1 MAKQKK
7 KKKKDTKE
15 IENQIKYEPG
25 KKRFLKR
32 GGGMK
37 GRRRRR
43 SGSLWRVRRDGISG
57 PQVKRGERG
66 FLFVSN
72 KTRRRGELLARPFFP
87 PFVLFNPPPQQV
99 VSPLGGG
106 GIRSGGSWQPSSQNP
121 QKLGIKL

>member
-1 MAKQKK
+1 
-7 KKKKDTKE
+7 
-15 IENQIKYEPG
+15 
-25 KKRFLKR
+25 
-32 GGGMK
+32 MK
-37 GRRRRR
+37 GRRRR

-87 PFVLFNPPPQQV
+87 PFCV
-99 VSPLGGG
+99 VQPSSSTGRFAFRG

-121 QKLGIKL
+121 QKIGNQIVTTNMFIFERYILYIKREGGYIYN